1 MGRRIGEN
9 QGLMRAPAVTAVL
22 AGLVLLLGAQPAA
35 AQGDPR
41 ATLQQQLDA
50 LVAADGGP
58 PGAVVTLRR
67 GSRTTV
73 LTSGV
78 ADVASGRRPR
88 ATDHMRI
95 ASVAKTFNGAV
106 VLRLV
111 AQGRLRLGSTIGE
124 VLPRLPRT
132 WRGVTVRQL
141 MNHTSG
147 VPDYTRSDG
156 FREQFQTDPD
166 GVVRPAKVIGWVRRD
181 PLVFRPGSRYAYSNT
196 DNIVLGLMAEEVTGR
211 SYAGLLRRFVFR
223 PLGLRKTSLPLRTG
237 LPRPFLHGYVTE
249 PGSPPEDVSTLL
261 SPSGAWASG
270 GIVSTPLEL
279 GRFIRGLLGSRL
291 FPRAVQRR
299 QLRFVAGGQ
308 SSPPG
313 PGRNSAGLSIFRYR
327 TAAARST
334 GTRATSPAT
343 SSSRPPRAT
352 GGGASRPR
360 STSRPRR
367 ATCSRSC
374 ARCRR
379 PPCACSCGSAAAP
392 RRGHATAAR
401 LHGVPQVLIRPCG
414 LNTNFLA
421 APWSKSL

>member
-1 MGRRIGEN
+1 MGRRRGKD
-9 QGLMRAPAVTAVL
+9 QGLTRAPAATAVL
-22 AGLVLLLGAQPAA
+22 VGLILLVGAQPAA
-35 AQGDPR
+35 AQGDR
-41 ATLQQQLDA
+41 RTALQRQLDA

-95 ASVAKTFNGAV
+95 ASVAKTYNGAV

-124 VLPRLPRT
+124 VLPGLPRA

-166 GVVRPAKVIGWVRRD
+166 GIVRPAKVISWVRRD
-181 PLVFRPGSRYAYSNT
+181 PLVFRPGSQYAYSNT

-211 SYAGLLRRFVFR
+211 SYARLLRRFVFR
-223 PLGLRKTSLPLRTG
+223 PLGLHETSLPLRAR
-237 LPRPFLHGYVTE
+237 LPRPFLRGYVTE

-299 QLRFVAGGQ
+299 QLRFVAGGE

-327 TAAARST
+327 TRCGTVYGHTGNFPGYVQFAAA
-334 GTRATSPAT
+334 TRD
-343 SSSRPPRAT
+343 
-352 GGGASRPR
+352 G
-360 STSRPRR
+360 
-367 ATCSRSC
+367 
-374 ARCRR
+374 
-379 PPCACSCGSAAAP
+379 
-392 RRGHATAAR
+392 RRGITTSLNIPAPEGALLEQLREMQETAVCLLLR
-401 LHGVPQVLIRPCG
+401 
-414 LNTNFLA
+414 
-421 APWSKSL
+421 